1 MTTHEMDFYF
11 DYLSPYAYFA
21 WRQIQ
26 PLCQRYAVDLRPHPV
41 VFGKLLDHWGQL
53 GPAEI
58 APKKTALYKYCYRYA
73 KLHGFKFNPPRVHPY
88 NPLPSLRLSLPEVC
102 GEHQPQLIDKLFCA
116 GWSEGAD
123 LGSTTE
129 LAPILNSAELDATR
143 LLAAI
148 ETQEVKDALQRETEL
163 AIDQG
168 VFGVPTF
175 IVGGELFWGND
186 QLEHIELFLQ
196 GKDPLEPEC
205 VEEMLARHRGID
217 RVKIANSPPPLSR

>member
-1 MTTHEMDFYF
+1 MTTPGMDFYF

-26 PLCQRYAVDLRPHPV
+26 PLCQHYAVDLRPHPV

-58 APKKTALYKYCYRYA
+58 APKKNALYKYCYRYA
-73 KLHGFKFNPPRVHPY
+73 QLHGFKFDPPRFHPY
-88 NPLPSLRLSLPEVC
+88 NPLPSLRLSLPQVC
-102 GEHQPQLIDKLFCA
+102 GERQSELIDTLFYA

-129 LAPILNSAELDATR
+129 LASTLNNAGFEATA

-148 ETQEVKDALQRETEL
+148 ETQEVKDILHRETEL
-163 AIDQG
+163 AIGKG

-175 IVGGELFWGND
+175 IIGGELFWGND

-196 GKDPLEPEC
+196 GKDPLKPEC
-205 VEEMLARHRGID
+205 VDEMLARHRGID
-217 RVKIANSPPPLSR
+217 RVKTAKSAPVQ